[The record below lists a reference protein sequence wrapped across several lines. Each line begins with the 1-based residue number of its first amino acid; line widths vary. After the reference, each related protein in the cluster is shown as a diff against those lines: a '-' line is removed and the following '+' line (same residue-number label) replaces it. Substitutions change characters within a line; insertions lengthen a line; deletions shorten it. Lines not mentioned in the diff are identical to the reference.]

1 MQRPAKP
8 FTPVRFRLQPPR
20 NMEQDFL
27 NILGRKNHLFSSDIK
42 SCTREIDEIVK
53 SSSFLVIGAGGS
65 IGQSVSKQIFLRN
78 PKKLHCLDINENSL
92 VELVRDLRSST
103 GYIEGDFKTYVIDIG
118 SQYYES
124 LLIDQGPYDY
134 VLNLSALKHVRNE
147 KDVYSLMRMI
157 ETNIIFTQSS
167 LNKAIK
173 HKTKKYF
180 SVSTDKATNPENL
193 MGASKRIMEMCLSSS
208 GNEIDISSAR
218 FANVAFSD
226 GSLLHGFT
234 ERIRKNQ
241 PIAAP
246 NDIQRYFITPQESGE
261 LCLLSTLFG
270 KSIDIFFPKFNPD
283 LHLQKF
289 SSLAVR
295 YLDYLGYEPYLC
307 NSEDEAR
314 SKIKD
319 TQAKK
324 IWPCYFSKTNTT
336 GEKDCE
342 EFFSESDKVNLSIY
356 ESIGI
361 IEQSEFEQNASKVQ
375 EFIHAYNSLKESKNY
390 IKEDIIEIFKICLP
404 ELNHEE
410 KEKNLDQKM

>member
-1 MQRPAKP
+1 M
-8 FTPVRFRLQPPR
+8 
-20 NMEQDFL
+20 
-27 NILGRKNHLFSSDIK
+27 I
-42 SCTREIDEIVK
+42 
-53 SSSFLVIGAGGS
+53 
-65 IGQSVSKQIFLRN
+65 SK
-78 PKKLHCLDINENSL
+78 D
-92 VELVRDLRSST
+92 T
-103 GYIEGDFKTYVIDIG
+103 
-118 SQYYES
+118 
-124 LLIDQGPYDY
+124 
-134 VLNLSALKHVRNE
+134 
-147 KDVYSLMRMI
+147 
-157 ETNIIFTQSS
+157 
-167 LNKAIK
+167 
-173 HKTKKYF
+173 
-180 SVSTDKATNPENL
+180 
-193 MGASKRIMEMCLSSS
+193 
-208 GNEIDISSAR
+208 
-218 FANVAFSD
+218 
-226 GSLLHGFT
+226 
-234 ERIRKNQ
+234 
-241 PIAAP
+241 
-246 NDIQRYFITPQESGE
+246 ITPQESGE

-283 LHLQKF
+283 LHLQTF

-324 IWPCYFSKTNTT
+324 IWPCYFLRLILR
-336 GEKDCE
+336 GERLRRI
-342 EFFSESDKVNLSIY
+342 FSESDKVNHSIY